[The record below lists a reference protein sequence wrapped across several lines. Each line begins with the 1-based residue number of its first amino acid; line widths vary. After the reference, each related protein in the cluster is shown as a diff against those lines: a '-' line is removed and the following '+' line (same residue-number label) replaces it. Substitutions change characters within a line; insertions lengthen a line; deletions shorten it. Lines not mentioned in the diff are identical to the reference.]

1 MTPQNSLE
9 REARRQRII
18 LSQSQKDTLCAWFEK
33 NPYPDLAARES
44 MAREMGISESQI
56 LTWFQKHRRLKQRES
71 ECFFRKNQP
80 QGQAKAQFKTQ
91 EARRTR
97 THFTRCQINILIQAF
112 NENRFPG
119 IATRE
124 NLARQ
129 TGLPESRIQI
139 WFQNR
144 RSRHPEQSQGRPMA
158 SLAKGPNQSPPE
170 ADQQTQSIQG
180 GGRDPRELTDLATLP
195 LRVSP
200 QPLPGNQPLQHQ
212 DEYFFLHFWDEWFQS
227 FIAEWEPEKGY
238 YWSPGQSEIQEIQV
252 QSQSPENS
260 SQLSQEAQQHQV

>member
-1 MTPQNSLE
+1 MSNSLE

-56 LTWFQKHRRLKQRES
+56 LTWFQKHRRLKQREF

-91 EARRTR
+91 V
-97 THFTRCQINILIQAF
+97 
-112 NENRFPG
+112 
-119 IATRE
+119 
-124 NLARQ
+124 
-129 TGLPESRIQI
+129 
-139 WFQNR
+139 
-144 RSRHPEQSQGRPMA
+144 
-158 SLAKGPNQSPPE
+158 
-170 ADQQTQSIQG
+170 QG
-180 GGRDPRELTDLATLP
+180 GGKDPRELTDLATLP

-238 YWSPGQSEIQEIQV
+238 YWSPGQSEVQEIQD
-252 QSQSPENS
+252 QGQSPENS